1 MNLVRTARSAAF
13 ALVAFVGGVASL
25 TSLAACGASPDAR
38 APSASKADALP
49 MVADL
54 SPPSSR
60 IGLRRSVVA
69 DEYFWLRAKLL
80 DGDAPAAFSEAV
92 DAMHELHA
100 AFAGDVAAWEDLEV
114 PLGAVE
120 HASELVAIYGA
131 LPETTDEG
139 PELVRLRSLAL
150 RLARALA
157 ATERAYA
164 EGPYREHHA
173 AITRAAEVL
182 ASKLVP
188 VDARVAG
195 AIEGDWDLAIPDR
208 PIVLTLVGD
217 APYPGSFAGDARGR
231 AIASFVR
238 VRGLDGAD
246 LVEVLL
252 QQYLHTLD
260 EITVRAPTLPN
271 ELRQAFARREVDA
284 SDPNVEMAVNTMAF
298 AEAASLVR
306 RFVDPS
312 HVPLGEGG
320 FYAFY
325 PPAPAIVDA
334 WNRRIAGEASAV
346 TVEAIVDGALG
357 P

>member
-1 MNLVRTARSAAF
+1 MAF
-13 ALVAFVGGVASL
+13 APALALFTLLA
-25 TSLAACGASPDAR
+25 LAACGAPSDAR
-38 APSASKADALP
+38 TPKADAIAIP

-54 SPPSSR
+54 SPPTSR

-100 AFAGDVAAWEDLEV
+100 AFAGDAAAWEDLEV
-114 PLGAVE
+114 PLGSVE
-120 HASELVAIYGA
+120 HASELAAIYGA
-131 LPETTDEG
+131 LPETTGEG

-173 AITRAAEVL
+173 AIARAADVL
-182 ASKLVP
+182 ANKLVP
-188 VDARVAG
+188 VDARIAR
-195 AIEGDWDLAIPDR
+195 AIESDLDLAIPDR
-208 PIVLTLVGD
+208 PVVLTLVGD

-231 AIASFVR
+231 SIASFVR

-252 QQYLHTLD
+252 QQYLHTID
-260 EITVRAPTLPN
+260 EITVRSSTLPN
-271 ELRQAFARREVDA
+271 ELRQAFARREVDP

-298 AEAASLVR
+298 AESASLVR

-334 WNRRIAGEASAV
+334 WNRRIAGESAAV